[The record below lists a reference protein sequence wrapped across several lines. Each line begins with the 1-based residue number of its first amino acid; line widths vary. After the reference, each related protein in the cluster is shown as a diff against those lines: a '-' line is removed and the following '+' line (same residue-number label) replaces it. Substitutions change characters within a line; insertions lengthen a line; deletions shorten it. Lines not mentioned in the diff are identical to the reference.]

1 MFFAQT
7 IFPNDVQNPAIY
19 DPIVQLLQRWTGAE
33 FTTIPWWVIL
43 LRLLLA
49 FGVGAI
55 LGAERATK
63 SHAAGL
69 RTYILVSLASCVCM
83 LVNLMLFQRAD
94 TARIPA
100 GVLTGIGFIGA
111 GTIIT
116 TSRQQIRGLTTAA
129 ALWASGCT
137 GLAFGAGL
145 YTIGFIATILI
156 IFVVMFMHSIEGKLQ
171 KNVRMFDVHVELKDS
186 SKLTEFLTFLRDKN
200 LEIKSITLDPAY
212 ENSGLSV
219 YSITLHSLGNK
230 NEFLKESQVIE
241 LVNNLDYV
249 NYCEAIV

>member
-1 MFFAQT
+1 
-7 IFPNDVQNPAIY
+7 
-19 DPIVQLLQRWTGAE
+19 
-33 FTTIPWWVIL
+33 
-43 LRLLLA
+43 
-49 FGVGAI
+49 
-55 LGAERATK
+55 
-63 SHAAGL
+63 
-69 RTYILVSLASCVCM
+69 M

-145 YTIGFIATILI
+145 YTIGFIATLLI

-219 YSITLHSLGNK
+219 YSITLHALGNK
-230 NEFLKESQVIE
+230 NEFLRESQVIE